1 MSDKR
6 SHGML
11 CIEKQEKIEGD
22 ADDIVLTRERNS
34 AEKTPQINKYLT
46 AQF

>member
-1 MSDKR
+1 MIDKR

-11 CIEKQEKIEGD
+11 CIGKQEKIEGD
-22 ADDIVLTRERNS
+22 VDNIVLTRERNF
-34 AEKTPQINKYLT
+34 AEKTPQINKNLT

>member
-1 MSDKR
+1 MTDKR
-6 SHGML
+6 SHGMF
-11 CIEKQEKIEGD
+11 CIGKQEKIEGD
-22 ADDIVLTRERNS
+22 ADNIVLTKEKNS